1 MRPTRR
7 TWIKHIGLL
16 LITFVTCTIVG
27 TLQPFGAEPFLPNLN
42 PQTWTE
48 IFSLIPKLPFLYIQ
62 NIYEIFVKL
71 CTDFSYLAYGLK
83 FSLSF
88 LFILTCHEMG
98 HYIACRIY
106 KVDAT
111 LPYFIPTP
119 PMIGPA
125 GTLGA
130 FIKIVSPF
138 PTRHAVFDIGVAGPI
153 AGFIAL
159 LPIAILA
166 VSTTVTGE
174 ATPLLPGEMQIIFS
188 DSLLYKFLA
197 FMGGVDLSKPIEPN
211 AFYAATWLGILVT
224 ALNLIPS
231 GQLDGGHALYAVL
244 GAKTHKWTG
253 RIAFVA
259 MTLLSILGLYL
270 YSSPSGILFAVI
282 LAVMLRVG
290 HPEPYDKSPLD
301 FKRKIIAFLTLII
314 FILCFVPFP
323 IQLR

>member
-1 MRPTRR
+1 MSDLNSFSNSFFEKKQAMRPTRR
-7 TWIKHIGLL
+7 TWMKHLSLL
-16 LITFVTCTIVG
+16 LLTFITCTIVG
-27 TLQPFGAEPFLPNLN
+27 TLQPFGSEPFLSDLN

-48 IFSLIPKLPFLYIQ
+48 IFSLLPKLPYFYFI
-62 NIYEIFVKL
+62 NVYEICIKL
-71 CTDFSYLAYGLK
+71 FTDLSYLAYGLK

-138 PTRHAVFDIGVAGPI
+138 PTRKAVFDIGVAGPI

-159 LPIAILA
+159 LPIAFLA
-166 VSTTVTGE
+166 VATTVSTTSTETV
-174 ATPLLPGEMQIIFS
+174 PLAPGEISIYFS

-197 FMGGVDLSKPIEPN
+197 YLGGVDLSLPIEPN
-211 AFYAATWLGILVT
+211 PFDK
-224 ALNLIPS
+224 P
-231 GQLDGGHALYAVL
+231 
-244 GAKTHKWTG
+244 GAPPPRG
-253 RIAFVA
+253 A
-259 MTLLSILGLYL
+259 LLSKSQDPRNTSLV
-270 YSSPSGILFAVI
+270 PASG
-282 LAVMLRVG
+282 
-290 HPEPYDKSPLD
+290 
-301 FKRKIIAFLTLII
+301 KRS
-314 FILCFVPFP
+314 
-323 IQLR
+323 